1 LVSCSPLSPRRC
13 AFFLTLR
20 RRKALELR
28 RHNGEPLR
36 LGILEHVGQKGGEG
50 WHFLGVAGDQEILS
64 IYLSTYLPIY
74 LYIYICMV
82 VDQNSLVR
90 KRPFFANKHVT
101 FAKFSL
107 TPLLS
112 FARPM
117 LRNIASYEDS
127 FTTCQITVCV
137 SGSKEVHG
145 APFLLGH
152 EKPIVSS
159 HAM

>member
-1 LVSCSPLSPRRC
+1 MIKRYY
-13 AFFLTLR
+13 
-20 RRKALELR
+20 
-28 RHNGEPLR
+28 
-36 LGILEHVGQKGGEG
+36 
-50 WHFLGVAGDQEILS
+50 LS
-64 IYLSTYLPIY
+64 IYLPIYLYIY

-90 KRPFFANKHVT
+90 KQPFLANKNVA

-107 TPLLS
+107 TPRLS

-117 LRNIASYEDS
+117 LGNNASYEDS

-152 EKPIVSS
+152 EKPIASS